1 MTISHKKKKTSAIH
15 RAVPVIVALLNLRL
29 TAQIHHWQTHSYA
42 AHKST
47 DELLL
52 HDLPDKT
59 DELAE
64 ILQGLA
70 GERLRFPSTAV
81 FRYTNVSS
89 SRLLRQILSVEKLLS
104 RLEHLLPTDHDLTGA
119 LNLRDEIVGLLQQTR
134 YLLTFT

>member
-1 MTISHKKKKTSAIH
+1 MTASRTQTKTSPTH
-15 RAVPVIVALLNLRL
+15 RVVPVIVALMNLRL

-52 HDLPDKT
+52 HDLPSKT

-64 ILQGLA
+64 IIQGLA
-70 GERLRFPSTAV
+70 GERLRFVPTAV

-89 SRLLRQILSVEKLLS
+89 ARLLRQILSVEKLLS
-104 RLEHLLPTDHDLTGA
+104 RLENLLPTGHDLTGA
-119 LNLRDEIVGLLQQTR
+119 LNLRDEIVGVLQQTR
-134 YLLTFT
+134 YLLTFA